1 MFYGRA
7 TIRITYIVLYFFPVS
22 GNGPPARGSAGQR
35 PWSYAQPLPPLLF
48 SVVSPCGRQRVLL
61 WQQPVH
67 VTDTLSGK
75 WRDAWIG
82 PMGSVLAKRGNA
94 CGRRY
99 GMHRAMLEVRCL
111 GAGTSPHRRR
121 PRSRHHGCSERA
133 RAPCRG
139 AWPRMGDSLDAGRPC
154 RGTPRCRHGQRKVHG
169 MGAAEDRYRQFMAAR
184 AQPPPLTSGD
194 TLQWDG
200 GDAIAPDVAL
210 TQGSEP
216 GACAVLPV
224 HGQLATGCQALPCV
238 PRRPLGLLLSR
249 PVPAD

>member
-1 MFYGRA
+1 MSSHPPGCQALYQEGMPRAMFYGRA

-35 PWSYAQPLPPLLF
+35 PWSYALKPLPPLLF

-94 CGRRY
+94 CGRRC
-99 GMHRAMLEVRCL
+99 GMNRAALECKWL
-111 GAGTSPHRRR
+111 GVSASQHCRR

-133 RAPCRG
+133 RQPAEGLGLTRVTVSTQAP
-139 AWPRMGDSLDAGRPC
+139 LQI
-154 RGTPRCRHGQRKVHG
+154 RHGVATARG
-169 MGAAEDRYRQFMAAR
+169 RCMGCVQKK
-184 AQPPPLTSGD
+184 T
-194 TLQWDG
+194 
-200 GDAIAPDVAL
+200 AIY
-210 TQGSEP
+210 SSWRHEP
-216 GACAVLPV
+216 
-224 HGQLATGCQALPCV
+224 
-238 PRRPLGLLLSR
+238 SR
-249 PVPAD
+249 HH